1 MKTTLY
7 IRRFVFRLIA
17 LGMTSAMMF
26 SSVNAETVWNAGN
39 QSDVSSSTILSAD
52 SWTNG
57 TPTRENPG
65 TITGATITT
74 TNSFNPVSTNA
85 NSVAITLG
93 QDSVLRVNGDFIPFV
108 NMDASQKG
116 YLSLTLTDNAQ
127 LNISR
132 HLWGGN
138 SSGTAAK
145 PLDGEDYAAYF
156 TFGGN
161 SVTNIS
167 GEAWLGRSV
176 KTKIVIQDNATVT
189 SSTNNSG
196 ISQSGNAA
204 GSLIEMTG
212 GAFNAV
218 NLYIVTDPRAGEMN
232 QSGGTVTLSGFCNI
246 ATSKTNDAKYNLSGI
261 GVLNVGGALT
271 NYGVMNLSGTSSMTL
286 ANATNLTNN
295 NSMTV
300 KDNASVSAKYFYQN
314 GNFTLADNA
323 TVTITDKI
331 RFADDTS
338 QTAVYNQTG
347 GMFTYSGGGDF
358 LMSRY
363 DGSNLEMNISGGSFN
378 VTNSKMLITDNAG
391 GNSKITLSGTA
402 AVTSKNVNLGNRGYA
417 ELIMKDNATWT
428 TDGTFH
434 LGYENISAEGV
445 LKMSGNSKLTT
456 GNFRMSYA
464 AAGGDNAGA
473 KSTIE
478 MTDNAVL
485 TVNGSFIPFRG
496 NHSYSHGG
504 KGYASLTLSGDAKL
518 NVTGDFWGGSN
529 DNGTGAQPIDG
540 EEYVAYY
547 TFGGNSV
554 TTIDGEFWAAMS
566 TKTHVIMKDNAT
578 VTSQSGNS
586 GIGLLAN
593 ASGSL
598 FELRGGTLKAPAF
611 IVGSGGSATFTVD
624 GGTTDFT
631 DFTVANGEAQGD
643 VSVKNG
649 TLSATTMNI
658 GNSSGIANMT
668 VSGGNVSATN
678 LYIGNSSGAAN
689 MTVSGGE
696 TVASDLR
703 IGKGGTGTVTYTQTG
718 GTVTANDKA
727 YIAHSTTGDVTV
739 NISGGEL
746 KVNPDEFYITDND
759 ASHATI
765 NLSGTGENAG
775 KITSKRVNLGQHGTA
790 DVNMS
795 GDSTWNSGN
804 FYMSYNYDKSDNA
817 VSNMTLTDNAT
828 LNVSGNFIPFKGYQ
842 DNSHGGKGCVTLTM
856 DGNSKL
862 IISGDFWS
870 GPAMTTNTPELM
882 DGKDYT
888 AYYTF
893 AGNSQ
898 VSSNDWWASISTK
911 SYVQIK
917 DNATI
922 TSKQNAGIG
931 WSSAGTGSV
940 IEMTGGTINA
950 NQFFITEVDNS
961 NVATMNQSGGTANI
975 ANLKLNAKGGTL
987 NLSDAAAMNVTG
999 TVTNN
1004 GTINVNGGDFY
1015 AVNIKNDNVFNV
1027 AQGGSLQVGA
1037 KESTTGQ
1044 TLTIQGGSQAL
1055 DMNGDIVLDIFSIDD
1070 YDKISASESLLNF
1083 GDNAQI
1089 TLNIMANSGI
1099 NDSVAYLLESWIEGF
1114 DNLDILQGL
1123 SVSVTGM
1130 DNFAGSIL
1138 ANGNILLGNV
1148 NAIPEPTTWTLLLV
1162 GTGLLFFWRKR
1173 RA

>member
-7 IRRFVFRLIA
+7 MCRFGFRLVA
-17 LGMTSAMMF
+17 LGMASAMVF
-26 SSVNAETVWNAGN
+26 SSVNAETIWNAGN
-39 QSDVSSSTILSAD
+39 QSSVSSATILSAD

-74 TNSFNPVSTNA
+74 TNSFNPVSTSA

-93 QDSVLRVNGDFIPFV
+93 QDSVLSVNGDFIPFV

-127 LNISR
+127 LNVSN

-138 SSGTAAK
+138 ANGTAAK
-145 PLDGEDYAAYF
+145 PLDGEDYASYL

-161 SVTNIS
+161 SVTNIG

-246 ATSKTNDAKYNLSGI
+246 ATSKTNDAKYNLSGT

-347 GMFTYSGGGDF
+347 GTFTYSGGGDF

-363 DGSNLEMNISGGSFN
+363 DGSKLEMNISGGSFN

-402 AVTSKNVNLGNRGYA
+402 AITSKNVNLGNRGYA

-434 LGYENISAEGV
+434 LGYENVSAEGV
-445 LKMSGNSKLTT
+445 LKMSGNSQLTT

-464 AAGGDNAGA
+464 LAGGDNAGA

-478 MTDNAVL
+478 MTDKAVL

-496 NHSYSHGG
+496 NHSNNHGG
-504 KGYASLTLSGDAKL
+504 KGYASLTLDGDAKL
-518 NVTGDFWGGSN
+518 NISGNFWGGS
-529 DNGTGAQPIDG
+529 DSDGTGAKPIDG
-540 EEYVAYY
+540 NEYAAYY

-554 TTIDGEFWAAMS
+554 TTISGEFWAAMS

-586 GIGLLAN
+586 GMGWGAN
-593 ASGSL
+593 SNGSL
-598 FELRGGTLKAPAF
+598 FELLGGTLNAVTF
-611 IVGSGGSATFTVD
+611 QVGNAGSATMVVDGGSANFTNLLI
-624 GGTTDFT
+624 GNGANTGDFT
-631 DFTVANGEAQGD
+631 MNSGEII
-643 VSVKNG
+643 SSN
-649 TLSATTMNI
+649 LRI
-658 GNSSGIANMT
+658 G
-668 VSGGNVSATN
+668 
-678 LYIGNSSGAAN
+678 SSGA
-689 MTVSGGE
+689 
-696 TVASDLR
+696 
-703 IGKGGTGTVTYTQTG
+703 GTVTYTQTG
-718 GTVTANDKA
+718 GTVTANDSA
-727 YIAHSTTGDVTV
+727 YIAHSTTGDVNV

-746 KVNPDEFYITDND
+746 KINAGTLYITDND
-759 ASHATI
+759 ASRATI
-765 NLSGTGENAG
+765 NLSGTG
-775 KITSKRVNLGQHGTA
+775 KITSKQVNLAQHGTA

-828 LNVSGNFIPFKGYQ
+828 LNVSGNFVPFMGYQ
-842 DNSHGGKGCVTLTM
+842 EHGHGGKGCATLTM

-862 IISGDFWS
+862 IISGNFWS
-870 GPAMTTNTPELM
+870 GPPITSNQPELM
-882 DGKDYT
+882 AGKDFT

-893 AGNSQ
+893 AGNSL
-898 VSSNDWWASISTK
+898 VSSTDWWASVSTK

-950 NQFFITEVDNS
+950 NKFFITEVNNDNI
-961 NVATMNQSGGTANI
+961 ATMNQSGGTANI
-975 ANLKLNAKGGTL
+975 ANLMLNAKGGTL
-987 NLSDAAAMNVTG
+987 NLSDVAAMNVTG

-1015 AVNIKNDNVFNV
+1015 AVNIANNNVFNV

-1055 DMNGDIVLDIFSIDD
+1055 EMNGDIVLDLFSIND
-1070 YDKISASESLLNF
+1070 YDKVSASESLLNF
-1083 GDNAQI
+1083 GDDAQI

-1099 NDSVAYLLESWIEGF
+1099 NNSETYILDDWMNGF
-1114 DNLDILQGL
+1114 GNLDILQGL

-1130 DNFAGSIL
+1130 DNFVGSIL
-1138 ANGNILLGNV
+1138 ANGNILFGNV